1 MGEISK
7 KIILL
12 YCMSV
17 FCILNCS
24 SCMPDHSSCKRQEV
38 FYTDSIKMLDI
49 SSIEVISQHSN
60 GYIFWLKNGNCFF
73 LFRYKKSLFYRSMG
87 EELGAPIDIN
97 NDSLN
102 FANNYK
108 FTRNDMEI
116 IINFIDSIGSREIRT
131 LKCIKNRQEKD

>member
-1 MGEISK
+1 
-7 KIILL
+7 
-12 YCMSV
+12 
-17 FCILNCS
+17 
-24 SCMPDHSSCKRQEV
+24 
-38 FYTDSIKMLDI
+38 
-49 SSIEVISQHSN
+49 
-60 GYIFWLKNGNCFF
+60 
-73 LFRYKKSLFYRSMG
+73 MG
-87 EELGAPIDIN
+87 EELGATIDIN